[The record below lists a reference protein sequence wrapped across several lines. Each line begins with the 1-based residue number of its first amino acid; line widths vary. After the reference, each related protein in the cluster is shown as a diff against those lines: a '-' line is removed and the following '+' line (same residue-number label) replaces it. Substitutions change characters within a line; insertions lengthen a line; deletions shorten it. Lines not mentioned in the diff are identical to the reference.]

1 MIAEFKAFAMRG
13 NLLDLAVAFV
23 LGVAFAALITSF
35 VDDILM
41 QIVAAIFGEANFS
54 TLSFTL
60 NNSEI
65 RYGSFLTAL
74 VIFVQV
80 ALALFLVLKFVEH
93 LRREDTDEEIVAPPE
108 DIELLREIRDVL
120 VAERGATA
128 SDADRA
134 S

>member
-1 MIAEFKAFAMRG
+1 MLAEFRAFVMRG

-41 QIVAAIFGEANFS
+41 QIVAAIFGETNFS
-54 TLSFTL
+54 SLSFTL

-74 VIFVQV
+74 VIFTQV
-80 ALALFLVLKFVEH
+80 ALALFLVLKSVER
-93 LRREDTDEEIVAPPE
+93 LRREDKAEDLVEPPE
-108 DIELLREIRDVL
+108 DIELLREIRDAL
-120 VAERGATA
+120 VAGRGTTA
-128 SDADRA
+128 IDPDRT

>member
-41 QIVAAIFGEANFS
+41 QIIAAIFGEANFS